1 MGIFSK
7 LNKLESGSKEQIG
20 HSVSA
25 TLEIGDFDV
34 LSVAK
39 KKIEVKLYGKS
50 LMSFIILWN

>member
-39 KKIEVKLYGKS
+39 KIEVKLYGKS